1 MLSGD
6 LKNLQH
12 AQSDLKVKEKALENL
27 PVNPFKRKEIKKQI
41 TEEIKEIK
49 SRIQYIESRIKPQF
63 KQLNIQTTSELEA
76 LQTKLNG
83 FHKEVI
89 QGKPIKAINYQRD
102 KLNEAKE
109 ILGKPYIDKLKQQ
122 YPNEKVVDYLK
133 PEIAEGL
140 AKLNDNAKKYCSYK
154 SV

>member
-63 KQLNIQTTSELEA
+63 KQLNIQTTSKIGSSSNE
-76 LQTKLNG
+76 TNG
-83 FHKEVI
+83 FHIEVI
-89 QGKPIKAINYQRD
+89 QG
-102 KLNEAKE
+102 
-109 ILGKPYIDKLKQQ
+109 
-122 YPNEKVVDYLK
+122 
-133 PEIAEGL
+133 
-140 AKLNDNAKKYCSYK
+140 
-154 SV
+154 